1 MDLVEKM
8 LVVNWIKR
16 NILIY
21 KKYKIIILMA
31 LYDIFEWIIA
41 WWYSDR
47 FGILFTKIFYI
58 DNNFK

>member
-1 MDLVEKM
+1 MDPVGKM

-21 KKYKIIILMA
+21 KKYIIIILIA

-47 FGILFTKIFYI
+47 FGIYW
-58 DNNFK
+58 